1 MFGTSGIAA
10 LSASRVA
17 LFGAGGVGSYCA
29 EALIRGGLGAL
40 EIIDDDR
47 VCLTNL
53 NRQLE
58 ATRKTVGSYKVD
70 ALRERLLEIN
80 PKAEVVTHKMFYL
93 PDAELDLTRYD
104 YVIDAVDTVAAKLA
118 LAENCERLN
127 IPLIA
132 AMGAGNK
139 LDPTRFEVADIY
151 ETSECPLCRV
161 MRKELRRRGVK
172 KLKVVYSREEPL
184 TPLETEELSCKKN
197 CVCPPGTERKCTD
210 RRAIPA
216 SNSFVPPVAGFI
228 LAGEVIK
235 QIADIKYQI
244 SNRPVLQ

>member
-1 MFGTSGIAA
+1 MFGADAIAR
-10 LSASRVA
+10 LTASRVA

-29 EALIRGGLGAL
+29 ESLIRGGLGAL
-40 EIIDDDR
+40 DIIDDDR
-47 VCLTNL
+47 VCVTNL

-58 ATRKTVGSYKVD
+58 ATRKTIGSYKAD
-70 ALRERLLEIN
+70 ALRDRLLEIN
-80 PKAEVVTHKMFYL
+80 PKAAIVTRKMFYL
-93 PDAELDLTRYD
+93 PDTELDLTQYD
-104 YVIDAVDTVAAKLA
+104 YVIDAVDTVAAKLD
-118 LAENCERLN
+118 LAQNCERLGV
-127 IPLIA
+127 PLIA

-161 MRKELRRRGVK
+161 MRKELRRRSVK
-172 KLKVVYSREEPL
+172 ALKVVYSREEPL
-184 TPLETEELSCKKN
+184 TPIETEELSCKKN

-216 SNSFVPPVAGFI
+216 SNSFVPPVVGFI

-235 QIADIKYQI
+235 RLSGVK
-244 SNRPVLQ
+244 